1 MTRRL
6 LGLYLMA
13 TLGPLALAIAAFR
26 LREVVAQRRRPH
38 WKGNGH
44 VDTEAL
50 EGTVEEVVATP

>member
-13 TLGPLALAIAAFR
+13 ALGPLALSAAAFR
-26 LREVVAQRRRPH
+26 LREVMAQRRRPH
-38 WKGNGH
+38 WEGNGH

-50 EGTVEEVVATP
+50 EGTVEEVAATR